1 MKQDTQSKFTFSRKR
16 FLFLYGI
23 IGSIFLIYLFRLFS
37 LQIVNG
43 ADYQAQAEENRV
55 KNISVQTTRGS
66 IIDRNGFILAENVP
80 SFDVSITPAN
90 LPVDIGTTEEIYREL
105 ADLINI
111 PVTNG
116 VINDQSVTTFS
127 ECESD
132 FGIKEIVLIG
142 DTNAPYQSIKI
153 KCNID
158 QKTALI
164 IKEKKTEWP
173 GVNVDINYVRH
184 YPTGSLTSEF
194 IGFLGP
200 ITAEQKDYFEEKGYV
215 AGRDKIGFAGVELS
229 MNDLLM
235 GTNGT
240 RVVEVDN
247 AGKVIRDI
255 EAPIEAVPGYTV
267 KLTIDTRLQS
277 AAKTILQD
285 ELDYWNTW
293 LGRIKSQ
300 NGVVIAMNPKTGEIL
315 AMVSEPTY
323 ENNRLERIIPAYY
336 YYQLSEDPLYPL
348 LNHAVSAAHP
358 PGSVYKMVAAVGA
371 LNERVVTPEQQIQ
384 TPASIIVMQ
393 KYSENEAGIPREYIN
408 YQRVDHGQ
416 CNFVRAVALS
426 NDIYFYKIGGGFENE
441 VPNGG
446 LGVWRAKEYA
456 EALGY
461 GRATGIELPGEVK
474 GIVPDPTYKRI
485 NKAENWSTGDTYIT
499 TIGQGYVL
507 ASPLQVLQSFA
518 ILANDGIYMKPTI
531 IKEVRDS
538 NGNVITEIRDSEGK
552 IIMEFGPKMVWDI
565 TKDPLI
571 DILDADNKP
580 TGEKKVIEPWV
591 IDYAQQGMRA
601 VVEYG
606 TASKPSTLGFYDV
619 PSAGKTGSAEYCDDV
634 AQKKNLCQPE
644 AWPSHAWYV
653 GYAPYDDPEIVI
665 IAFVYNGT
673 EGAAVA
679 APIVGKVME
688 AYFELKAIDS
698 ASGIDQENLP

>member
-1 MKQDTQSKFTFSRKR
+1 MTNDNQSKFNFSKKR
-16 FLFLYGI
+16 FLILYGI
-23 IGSIFLIYLFRLFS
+23 ITIIFTVYLFRLFS
-37 LQIVNG
+37 LQIVQG
-43 ADYQAQAEENRV
+43 ANYSAQAEENRI
-55 KNISVQTTRGS
+55 KNISVQTTRGN
-66 IIDRNGFILAENVP
+66 ILDRNGFILAENVP

-90 LPVDIGTTEEIYREL
+90 LPADTGTTEEIYREL
-105 ADLINI
+105 SSLIQI

-116 VINDQSVTTFS
+116 VINDQSVKTFS
-127 ECESD
+127 ECNTD

-142 DTNAPYQSIKI
+142 DTNAPYQSVKV
-153 KCNID
+153 KCNVD
-158 QKTALI
+158 QKTAMI
-164 IKEKKTEWP
+164 IKEKTSDWP
-173 GVNVDINYVRH
+173 GVNVDISFIRH
-184 YPTGSLTSEF
+184 YPTGSLTSEI

-200 ITAEQKDYFEEKGYV
+200 ITAEQKDYYEEKGFV

-229 MNDLLM
+229 MNDILM
-235 GTNGT
+235 GQNGQ

-247 AGKVIRDI
+247 AGKEIKNI
-255 EAPIEAVPGYTV
+255 EAPVDTTPGYTV
-267 KLTIDTRLQS
+267 NLTIDTRLQT
-277 AAKTILQD
+277 AAKSILQD
-285 ELDYWNTW
+285 ELKYWNTW
-293 LGRIKSQ
+293 FGNIKSQ
-300 NGVVIAMNPKTGEIL
+300 NGVVMAMNPKTGEIL

-358 PGSVYKMVAAVGA
+358 PGSVYKMVAAIGA
-371 LNERVVTPEQQIQ
+371 LNEGVVTPEQEIQ
-384 TPASIIVMQ
+384 CPGTISIIQ
-393 KYSENEAGIPREYIN
+393 KYSENDPGIAREYVGYDRN
-408 YQRVDHGQ
+408 GHGI
-416 CNFVRAVALS
+416 CNFVKGVALS
-426 NDIYFYKIGGGFENE
+426 DDIYFYKIGGGFENE

-461 GRATGIELPGEVK
+461 GRLTGIELPGEVK
-474 GIVPDPTYKRI
+474 GLVPDPTWKRI

-507 ASPLQVLQSFA
+507 ATPLQVLQSFA
-518 ILANDGIYMKPTI
+518 ILANDGKYMKPTI

-538 NGNVITEIRDSEGK
+538 KGNIITEIRDSEGN
-552 IIMEFGPKMVWDI
+552 IIQEFGPKLVWDI
-565 TKDPLI
+565 TKDPVI
-571 DILDADNKP
+571 DVLDEGNKP
-580 TGEKKVIEPWV
+580 TGEKKVVQPWV
-591 IDYAQQGMRA
+591 IEYAQRGMRA

-606 TASKPSTLGFYDV
+606 TASRPNTLGFYDV
-619 PSAGKTGSAEYCDDV
+619 PSAGKTGSAEYCDNV
-634 AQKKNLCQPE
+634 AQEKNLCQPE

-698 ASGIDQENLP
+698 ASGQTQETVP

>member
-1 MKQDTQSKFTFSRKR
+1 MTNDTQSKSNFSKKR
-16 FLFLYGI
+16 FLILYGI
-23 IGSIFLIYLFRLFS
+23 ISTIFTIYLFRLFS
-37 LQIVNG
+37 LQIVQG
-43 ADYQAQAEENRV
+43 ANYSAQAEENRI
-55 KNISVQTTRGS
+55 KNISVQTTRGN
-66 IIDRNGFILAENVP
+66 ILDRNGFILAENVP

-90 LPVDIGTTEEIYREL
+90 LPGDAGTTEEIYREL
-105 ADLINI
+105 SALILI

-116 VINDQSVTTFS
+116 VINDQSVKTFS
-127 ECESD
+127 ECNTD

-142 DTNAPYQSIKI
+142 DTNAPYQSVKV
-153 KCNID
+153 KCNVD
-158 QKTALI
+158 QKTAMI
-164 IKEKKTEWP
+164 IKEKTSDWP
-173 GVNVDINYVRH
+173 GVNVDISFIRH
-184 YPTGSLTSEF
+184 YPTGSLTSEI

-200 ITAEQKDYFEEKGYV
+200 ITAEQKDYYEEKGFV

-229 MNDLLM
+229 MNDTLI
-235 GTNGT
+235 GQNGQ

-247 AGKVIRDI
+247 AGKEIKDI
-255 EAPIEAVPGYTV
+255 EAPVEAIPGYTV
-267 KLTIDTRLQS
+267 SLTIDTRLQS
-277 AAKTILQD
+277 AAKAILQD
-285 ELDYWNTW
+285 ELDFWNTW
-293 LGRIKSQ
+293 FGEIKSQ

-358 PGSVYKMVAAVGA
+358 PGSVYKMVAAIGA
-371 LNERVVTPEQQIQ
+371 LNEGVVTPEQVID
-384 TPASIIVMQ
+384 TPGTITILQ
-393 KYSENEAGIPREYIN
+393 KYSENDVGIPREYIN
-408 YQRVDHGQ
+408 YGRVDHGQ
-416 CNFVRAVALS
+416 CNFIRGVALS

-441 VPNGG
+441 IPNGG

-461 GRATGIELPGEVK
+461 GRLTGIELPGEVK
-474 GIVPDPTYKRI
+474 GLVPDPTWKRI

-507 ASPLQVLQSFA
+507 ATPLQVLQSFA
-518 ILANDGIYMKPTI
+518 ILANDGKYMQPTI
-531 IKEVRDS
+531 IREVKDYS
-538 NGNVITEIRDSEGK
+538 GNVIQSFE
-552 IIMEFGPKMVWDI
+552 PKLVWDI
-565 TKDPLI
+565 TKDPII
-571 DILDADNKP
+571 DIFDGSNKP
-580 TGEKKVIEPWV
+580 TGEKKVVEQW
-591 IDYAQQGMRA
+591 
-601 VVEYG
+601 VVELTQQAMREVVANG
-606 TASKPSTLGFYDV
+606 TAKDDLVFYDV

-634 AQKKNLCQPE
+634 AQKLNKCQPG

-679 APIVGKVME
+679 APIVGKVMQ

-698 ASGIDQENLP
+698 ASEQTQETVP

>member
-1 MKQDTQSKFTFSRKR
+1 MSPENLQKYSFSKKR
-16 FLFLYGI
+16 FLLLYGI
-23 IGSIFLIYLFRLFS
+23 IGGIFLIYLFRLFS
-37 LQIVNG
+37 LQIVQG
-43 ADYQAQAEENRV
+43 ADYQAQAEENRI
-55 KNISVQTTRGS
+55 KNLSVQTTRGS

-90 LPVDIGTTEEIYREL
+90 LPLDTGTTEEIFREL
-105 ADLINI
+105 SELINI

-142 DTNAPYQSIKI
+142 DTNAPYQSIKV

-164 IKEKKTEWP
+164 IKERATDWP
-173 GVNVDINYVRH
+173 GVNVDISYVRH

-200 ITAEQKDYFEEKGYV
+200 ITAEQKDFYEEKGFV

-247 AGKVIRDI
+247 AGKEIKDI
-255 EAPIEAVPGYTV
+255 EAPIDAVPGFTV
-267 KLTIDTRLQS
+267 KLTVDTRLQS
-277 AAKTILQD
+277 AAKKILQD

-293 LGRIKSQ
+293 SGRIKSQ
-300 NGVVIAMNPKTGEIL
+300 NGVVIVMNPKTGEIL

-323 ENNRLERIIPAYY
+323 ENNRLERLIPAYY

-358 PGSVYKMVAAVGA
+358 PGSVYKMVAAIGA
-371 LNERVVTPEQQIQ
+371 LNEGVVSAEQQIQ
-384 TPASIIVMQ
+384 TPASIIIMQ

-426 NDIYFYKIGGGFENE
+426 NDIYFYKIGGGFEGE
-441 VPNGG
+441 VPDGG

-461 GRATGIELPGEVK
+461 GRETGIELPGEVK

-507 ASPLQVLQSFA
+507 ATPLQVLQSFA
-518 ILANDGIYMKPTI
+518 ILANDGKYMQPTI
-531 IKEVRDS
+531 IKEITDAE
-538 NGNVITEIRDSEGK
+538 GNLIQPFE
-552 IIMEFGPKMVWDI
+552 PKLVWDI

-571 DILDADNKP
+571 DIFDADNKP
-580 TGEKKVIEPWV
+580 TGEKKVVEPWV
-591 IDYAQQGMRA
+591 IEYAQQGMRA

-606 TASKPSTLGFYDV
+606 TASKPSTLGFYNV

-634 AQKKNLCQPE
+634 AQSKNLCQPE

-698 ASGIDQENLP
+698 ANGIDQEILP

>member
-1 MKQDTQSKFTFSRKR
+1 MINNTNKSTQADLIQRR
-16 FLFLYGI
+16 FRILIVI
-23 IGSIFLIYLFRLFS
+23 ITIVFAVYLIRLFS
-37 LQIVNG
+37 LQVVQGSN
-43 ADYQAQAEENRV
+43 YSAQAEENRI
-55 KNISVQTTRGS
+55 KNVSVQTTRGN
-66 IIDRNGFILAENVP
+66 ILDRNGFTLADNVP

-90 LPVDIGTTEEIYREL
+90 LPVDVGTTEEIYREL
-105 ADLINI
+105 SQLIGV

-116 VINDQSVTTFS
+116 VLNDQTVKTFS
-127 ECESD
+127 ECETD

-142 DTNAPYQSIKI
+142 DTNAPYQPVKI

-158 QKTALI
+158 QKIAME
-164 IKEKKTEWP
+164 IKEKSSDWP
-173 GVNVDINYVRH
+173 GVNIDISFVRH
-184 YPTGSLTSEF
+184 YPTGSLSSEVV
-194 IGFLGP
+194 GFLGP
-200 ITAEQKDYFEEKGYV
+200 ITAEQKDYYEQLGFI

-229 MNDLLM
+229 MNDTLM
-235 GTNGT
+235 GKNGE

-247 AGKVIRDI
+247 AGKEIRDI
-255 EAPIEAVPGYTV
+255 EAPVEATPGDTIV
-267 KLTIDTRLQS
+267 LTIDTRLQA

-285 ELDYWNTW
+285 ELKYLNTW
-293 LGRIKSQ
+293 VGQIKSQ

-336 YYQLSEDPLYPL
+336 YYQLSEDPLHPL

-371 LNERVVTPEQQIQ
+371 LNEGVVTPQQEIQ
-384 TPASIIVMQ
+384 TPASITIMQ

-426 NDIYFYKIGGGFENE
+426 NDIYFYKIGGGYENE

-461 GRATGIELPGEVK
+461 NRLTGIELPGEVK
-474 GIVPDPTYKRI
+474 GLIPDPTWKRI

-507 ASPLQVLQSFA
+507 ATPLQVLQSFA
-518 ILANDGIYMKPTI
+518 ILANDGKYMQPTI
-531 IKEVRDS
+531 IKEIRDA
-538 NGNVITEIRDSEGK
+538 NGNVIKPFE
-552 IIMEFGPKMVWDI
+552 PKMVWDI

-571 DILDADNKP
+571 DVLDESNKP
-580 TGEKKVIEPWV
+580 TGEKKVVQPWV
-591 IDYAQQGMRA
+591 IDYAKQGMRA

-606 TASKPSTLGFYDV
+606 TASKPTTLGFYDV
-619 PSAGKTGSAEYCDDV
+619 PSAGKTGSAEYCDNV
-634 AQKKNLCQPE
+634 AQEKNLCQPE

-653 GYAPYDDPEIVI
+653 GYAPYDDPEIAI

-673 EGAAVA
+673 EGAATS
-679 APIVGKVME
+679 APIVGKVMK

-698 ASGIDQENLP
+698 ASRIEQETNP

>member
-1 MKQDTQSKFTFSRKR
+1 MINNKSTQEELVQRRFKILIAIISVVFT
-16 FLFLYGI
+16 
-23 IGSIFLIYLFRLFS
+23 IYLIRLFS
-37 LQIVNG
+37 LQIIQG
-43 ADYQAQAEENRV
+43 AGYSLQAEENRI
-55 KNISVQTTRGS
+55 KNVSVQTTRGN
-66 IIDRNGFILAENVP
+66 ILDRNGFTLADNVP

-90 LPVDIGTTEEIYREL
+90 LPQDTGTTEEIYREL
-105 ADLINI
+105 SQLIGI

-116 VINDQSVTTFS
+116 VINDQTVKTFS
-127 ECESD
+127 ECETD

-142 DTNAPYQSIKI
+142 DTNAPYQPVKI

-158 QKTALI
+158 QGIALE
-164 IKEKKTEWP
+164 IKEKSSDWP
-173 GVNVDINYVRH
+173 GVNIDISYVRH
-184 YPTGSLTSEF
+184 YPTGSLTSEVV
-194 IGFLGP
+194 GFLGP
-200 ITAEQKDYFEEKGYV
+200 ITAEQKDYYEQLGFV

-229 MNDLLM
+229 MNDTLM
-235 GTNGT
+235 GKNGE

-247 AGKVIRDI
+247 AGKEIRDV
-255 EAPIEAVPGYTV
+255 EPPVDATPGNTIV
-267 KLTIDTRLQS
+267 LTIDTRLQA

-285 ELDYWNTW
+285 ELKYLNTW
-293 LGRIKSQ
+293 VGQIKSQ

-336 YYQLSEDPLYPL
+336 YYQLSEDPLHPL

-371 LNERVVTPEQQIQ
+371 LNEGVVTPQQEIK
-384 TPASIIVMQ
+384 TPASITIMQ

-426 NDIYFYKIGGGFENE
+426 NDIYFYKIGGGYDDE

-461 GRATGIELPGEVK
+461 NRLTGIELPGEVK
-474 GIVPDPTYKRI
+474 GLVPDPTWKRI

-507 ASPLQVLQSFA
+507 ATPLQVLQSFA
-518 ILANDGIYMKPTI
+518 ILANDGKYMQPTI
-531 IKEVRDS
+531 IKEIRDA
-538 NGNVITEIRDSEGK
+538 NGNVIKPFE
-552 IIMEFGPKMVWDI
+552 PKLVWDI

-571 DILDADNKP
+571 DVLDENNKP
-580 TGEKKVIEPWV
+580 TGEKKVVQPWV
-591 IDYAQQGMRA
+591 IDYAKQGMRA

-606 TASKPSTLGFYDV
+606 TASKPTTLGFYDV
-619 PSAGKTGSAEYCDDV
+619 PSAGKTGSAEYCDNV
-634 AQKKNLCQPE
+634 AQEKNLCLPE

-653 GYAPYDDPEIVI
+653 GYAPYDNPEIAI

-673 EGAAVA
+673 EGAATA
-679 APIVGKVME
+679 APIVGRVMK

-698 ASGIDQENLP
+698 ASGVVQESIP

>member
-1 MKQDTQSKFTFSRKR
+1 MINNKSTQEELVQRRFKILIAIISVVFT
-16 FLFLYGI
+16 
-23 IGSIFLIYLFRLFS
+23 IYLIRLFS
-37 LQIVNG
+37 LQIFQG
-43 ADYQAQAEENRV
+43 AGYSLQAEENRI
-55 KNISVQTTRGS
+55 KNVSVQTTRGN
-66 IIDRNGFILAENVP
+66 ILDRNGFTLADNVP

-90 LPVDIGTTEEIYREL
+90 LPQDTGTTEEIYREL
-105 ADLINI
+105 SQLIGI

-116 VINDQSVTTFS
+116 VINDQTVKTFS
-127 ECESD
+127 ECETD

-142 DTNAPYQSIKI
+142 DTNAPYQPVKI

-158 QKTALI
+158 QGIALE
-164 IKEKKTEWP
+164 IKEKSSDWP
-173 GVNVDINYVRH
+173 GVNIDISYVRH
-184 YPTGSLTSEF
+184 YPTGSLTSEVV
-194 IGFLGP
+194 GFLGP
-200 ITAEQKDYFEEKGYV
+200 ITAEQKDYYEQLGFV

-229 MNDLLM
+229 MNDTLM
-235 GTNGT
+235 GKNGE

-247 AGKVIRDI
+247 AGKEIRDV
-255 EAPIEAVPGYTV
+255 EPPVDATPGNTIV
-267 KLTIDTRLQS
+267 LTIDTRLQA

-285 ELDYWNTW
+285 ELKYLNTW
-293 LGRIKSQ
+293 VGQIKSQ

-336 YYQLSEDPLYPL
+336 YYQLSEDPLHPL

-371 LNERVVTPEQQIQ
+371 LNEGVVTPQQEIK
-384 TPASIIVMQ
+384 TPASITIMQ

-426 NDIYFYKIGGGFENE
+426 NDIYFYKIGGGYDDE

-461 GRATGIELPGEVK
+461 NRLTGIELPGEVK
-474 GIVPDPTYKRI
+474 GLVPDPTWKRI

-507 ASPLQVLQSFA
+507 ATPLQVLQSFA
-518 ILANDGIYMKPTI
+518 ILANDGKYMQPTI
-531 IKEVRDS
+531 IKEIRDA
-538 NGNVITEIRDSEGK
+538 NGNVIKPFE
-552 IIMEFGPKMVWDI
+552 PKLVWDI

-571 DILDADNKP
+571 DVLDENNKP
-580 TGEKKVIEPWV
+580 TGEKKVVQPWV
-591 IDYAQQGMRA
+591 IDYAKQGMRA

-606 TASKPSTLGFYDV
+606 TASKPTTLGFYDV
-619 PSAGKTGSAEYCDDV
+619 PSAGKTGSAEYCDNV
-634 AQKKNLCQPE
+634 AQEKNLCQPE

-653 GYAPYDDPEIVI
+653 GYAPYDNPEIAI

-673 EGAAVA
+673 EGAATA
-679 APIVGKVME
+679 APIVGRVMK

-698 ASGIDQENLP
+698 ASGVVQESIP

>member
-1 MKQDTQSKFTFSRKR
+1 MINNKSTQADLVQRRFKILIAIISVVFT
-16 FLFLYGI
+16 
-23 IGSIFLIYLFRLFS
+23 IYLIRLFS
-37 LQIVNG
+37 LQIIQG
-43 ADYQAQAEENRV
+43 AGYSLQAEENRI
-55 KNISVQTTRGS
+55 KNVSVQTTRGN
-66 IIDRNGFILAENVP
+66 ILDRNGFTLADNVP

-90 LPVDIGTTEEIYREL
+90 LPQDTGTTEEIYREL
-105 ADLINI
+105 SQLIGI

-116 VINDQSVTTFS
+116 VINDQTVKTFS
-127 ECESD
+127 ECETD

-142 DTNAPYQSIKI
+142 DTNAPYQPIKI

-158 QKTALI
+158 QGIALE
-164 IKEKKTEWP
+164 IKEKSSDWP
-173 GVNVDINYVRH
+173 GVNIDISYIRH
-184 YPTGSLTSEF
+184 YPTGSLTSEVV
-194 IGFLGP
+194 GFLGP
-200 ITAEQKDYFEEKGYV
+200 ITAEQKDYYEQLGFV

-229 MNDLLM
+229 MNDTLM
-235 GTNGT
+235 GKNGE

-247 AGKVIRDI
+247 AGKEIRDV
-255 EAPIEAVPGYTV
+255 EAPVDAIPGNTIV
-267 KLTIDTRLQS
+267 LTIDTRLQAS
-277 AAKTILQD
+277 AKTILQD
-285 ELDYWNTW
+285 ELKYLNTW
-293 LGRIKSQ
+293 VGQIKSQ

-323 ENNRLERIIPAYY
+323 ENNRLERLIPAYY
-336 YYQLSEDPLYPL
+336 YYQLSEDPLHPL
-348 LNHAVSAAHP
+348 LNHAISAAHP

-371 LNERVVTPEQQIQ
+371 LNEGVMTPQQEIK
-384 TPASIIVMQ
+384 TPASITIMQ

-426 NDIYFYKIGGGFENE
+426 NDIYFYKIGGGYDDE

-461 GRATGIELPGEVK
+461 NRLTGIELPGEVK
-474 GIVPDPTYKRI
+474 GLVPDPTWKRI

-507 ASPLQVLQSFA
+507 ATPLQVLQSFA
-518 ILANDGIYMKPTI
+518 ILANDGKYMQPTI
-531 IKEVRDS
+531 IKEIRDA
-538 NGNVITEIRDSEGK
+538 NGNVIKPFE
-552 IIMEFGPKMVWDI
+552 PKLVWDI

-571 DILDADNKP
+571 DVLDENNKP
-580 TGEKKVIEPWV
+580 TGEKKVVQPWV
-591 IDYAQQGMRA
+591 IDYAKQGMRA

-606 TASKPSTLGFYDV
+606 TASKPTTLGFYDV
-619 PSAGKTGSAEYCDDV
+619 PSAGKTGSAEYCDNV
-634 AQKKNLCQPE
+634 AQEKNLCQPE

-653 GYAPYDDPEIVI
+653 GYAPYDNPEIAI

-673 EGAAVA
+673 EGAATA
-679 APIVGKVME
+679 APIVGRVMK

-698 ASGIDQENLP
+698 ASGAVQETIP